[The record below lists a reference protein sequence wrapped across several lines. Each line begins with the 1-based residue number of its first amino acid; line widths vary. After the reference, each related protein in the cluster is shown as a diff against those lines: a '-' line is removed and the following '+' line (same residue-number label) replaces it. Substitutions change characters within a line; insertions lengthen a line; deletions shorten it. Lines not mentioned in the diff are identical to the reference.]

1 VIHLKDYKLTD
12 HLLFVVGYFILSVVF
27 TLLDTSMLSIW
38 LGINVILAAIPYLLI
53 TYIQKRQDEKEVQI
67 DYINILLFVVFV
79 FFLPNAFYVITDFI
93 HISGLEFYNDI
104 EYGVRIYEEVIEQY
118 VLLVH
123 ILFSALIGIYY
134 GAKSLLKV
142 EQVLKNHLSSKGLNI
157 MIFILIFLSSIG
169 IYIGRFLRLF
179 SWDILNP
186 FNVLEL
192 FFNEFNIFG
201 LWFIILF
208 TVIQYVFFFIFKLML
223 PEEPIK

>member
-1 VIHLKDYKLTD
+1 MKDYKLTD